1 MVEEVKTLFYAC
13 NPCSK
18 VDSPHPRF
26 LDFVQEARLLYIGS
40 NVLVIVNLR
49 VFCYQLR
56 EIVS

>member
-13 NPCSK
+13 NPCSE

-40 NVLVIVNLR
+40 NSFTRYIKILCMVLLA
-49 VFCYQLR
+49 
-56 EIVS
+56 